1 METVL
6 AKIAKVARERPK
18 EKFTSLAHYIN
29 GPALY
34 AAHVGQDGMKAVGV
48 DGVTKAEYEKNIH
61 ANVTDLVARL
71 KRHAYKP
78 QPVRRAYIRKE
89 GTDKLRPL
97 GIPAY
102 EDKLVQAVLAEIL
115 STIYE
120 ETFLDYSYGFRKGR
134 SCLQALKALNHI
146 IERKKVHYIV
156 DADIKG
162 FFDHVDHDWLLT
174 FLKERIAD
182 PNILRLIVRFLKA
195 GVMEE
200 GKLQESLSGTP
211 QGGLISP
218 VLGNIYLHYA
228 LDLWFY
234 KHVRE
239 QSTGAC
245 YLIRYADDFVC
256 CFEKREDA
264 ERFYEQLI
272 ERLAKFKLSVAV
284 EKTKIIRF
292 GRPNGDDENPG
303 TFDFLGFTHFC
314 GKSKSGSFRV
324 KRKTARKKLRKSL
337 LSVKQWLV
345 KSMHTPTKELISTLR
360 SKVRGHYNYYGLT
373 DNRDSLSKFY
383 QEVIKMLK
391 WILGRRSQKSRQT
404 WEDIMKFLRRFPLPY
419 PRIYH
424 SIFYS
429 TT

>member
-34 AAHVGQDGMKAVGV
+34 AAHLGQDGMKAVGV

-89 GTDKLRPL
+89 GTNKLRPL

-146 IERKKVHYIV
+146 IEQKKVYYIV
-156 DADIKG
+156 
-162 FFDHVDHDWLLT
+162 
-174 FLKERIAD
+174 
-182 PNILRLIVRFLKA
+182 
-195 GVMEE
+195 
-200 GKLQESLSGTP
+200 
-211 QGGLISP
+211 
-218 VLGNIYLHYA
+218 
-228 LDLWFY
+228 DLWFY

-239 QSTGAC
+239 ESTGAC

-256 CFEKREDA
+256 CFEKKEDA

-272 ERLAKFKLSVAV
+272 ERLAKFKLSIAV

-314 GKSKSGSFRV
+314 GKSKRGSFRV
-324 KRKTARKKLRKSL
+324 KRKTARKKLCKSL

-345 KSMHTPTKELISTLR
+345 KNMHTPTKELISTLR
-360 SKVRGHYNYYGLT
+360 SK
-373 DNRDSLSKFY
+373 
-383 QEVIKMLK
+383 
-391 WILGRRSQKSRQT
+391 
-404 WEDIMKFLRRFPLPY
+404 
-419 PRIYH
+419 
-424 SIFYS
+424 
-429 TT
+429 